1 MALETRTMPGRI
13 TREQDGEPVASGWCL
28 IAFETTAK
36 GEPLEEWRGEMG
48 CSDAA
53 AREAIAAANGATLY
67 LHLDPYGG
75 EFEPWHG
82 PVTATLVS
90 ADLDPDAVRVEELDL
105 HLNDPEF
112 ADLAASRVL
121 AQIEEKTMLPRHT
134 TGAAR

>member
-90 ADLDPDAVRVEELDL
+90 ADLDPDARRISLKSAGPLTRSRYTLEE
-105 HLNDPEF
+105 
-112 ADLAASRVL
+112 RTR
-121 AQIEEKTMLPRHT
+121 I
-134 TGAAR
+134 GAGLQR